1 MPPDDTSPPDTPPG
15 VSKGH
20 KWVTISEA
28 VGLTGK
34 SERTIRRYI
43 ADGSLSNRRE
53 RGRRLVNLADIA
65 TIDSD
70 PPSPESSQ
78 PSTGQADDCQARVR
92 QLEADV
98 RRLSELL
105 VEVRS
110 ERDYLRQLHAMKEAK
125 LIEATTPPARRTW
138 WWPWSKTEA

>member
-1 MPPDDTSPPDTPPG
+1 MPPDDTRPPDN
-15 VSKGH
+15 
-20 KWVTISEA
+20 WVTISEA

-53 RGRRLVNLADIA
+53 KGRLWVNLADIA
-65 TIDSD
+65 PADSD
-70 PPSPESSQ
+70 AFSPESPT
-78 PSTGQADDCQARVR
+78 PSARQADDCQARVT

-98 RRLSELL
+98 TRLTELL
-105 VEVRS
+105 AEVRG

-125 LIEATTPPARRTW
+125 LIEATTPLARRSW
-138 WWPWSKTEA
+138 WSNLWSKE